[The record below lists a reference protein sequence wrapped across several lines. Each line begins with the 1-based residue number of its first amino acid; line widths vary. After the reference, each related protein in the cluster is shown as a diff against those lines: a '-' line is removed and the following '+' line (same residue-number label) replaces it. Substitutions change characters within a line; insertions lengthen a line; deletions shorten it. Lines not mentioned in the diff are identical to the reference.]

1 MARFL
6 IDTNIISH
14 YFAGSFSKAAMDFI
28 AREIDKGIHASII
41 TKIEA
46 LSWVNTDKAKE
57 DLVRQFIND
66 IMIVGLTDN
75 VVDRCISLRRG
86 RSVKIPDA
94 IIAATAL
101 VHDLTL
107 ITLDKVF
114 DRIENIKVLKPS
126 AM

>member
-1 MARFL
+1 MAHFL

-14 YFAGSFSKAAMDFI
+14 YFAGSFSNVAMDFI
-28 AREIDKGIHASII
+28 AREIDKVIHASII

-57 DLVRQFIND
+57 GLVTQFIND

-94 IIAATAL
+94 IIAATVL